1 MDENEKLQ
9 SLLKDE
15 AFVERLLKMT
25 PEEVQKA
32 LEEEGVHFTVEE
44 INQAGEAIKAIAE
57 NDGELTEEAL
67 ENVAGGGK
75 LGKKVGS
82 FVLGM
87 VVGGIVVTG
96 ATLIALMTW

>member
-15 AFVERLLKMT
+15 AFVERILRMT
-25 PEEVQKA
+25 PEEVQKV

-44 INQAGEAIKAIAE
+44 IIQAGEMIKAIAE
-57 NDGELTEEAL
+57 NDGELSEEAL

-75 LGKKVGS
+75 LGKKIGS
-82 FVLGM
+82 FVVGI
-87 VVGGIVVTG
+87 VVGGIIVTG
-96 ATLIALMTW
+96 ATLVALLTW